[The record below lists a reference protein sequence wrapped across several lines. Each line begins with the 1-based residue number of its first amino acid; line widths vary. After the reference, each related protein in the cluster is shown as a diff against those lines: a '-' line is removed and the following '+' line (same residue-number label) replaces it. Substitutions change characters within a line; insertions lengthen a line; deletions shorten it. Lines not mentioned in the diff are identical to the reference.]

1 MKKDLQMVSLTTR
14 QIELLRKYSAPF
26 EDVKRQLDKASENPR
41 VKAHKIKIDQY
52 YGNLLLADLVHYSK
66 TIDDDI
72 LLEEID
78 DLYSVIEYEIEG

>member
-1 MKKDLQMVSLTTR
+1 MIPLTTR
-14 QIELLRKYSAPF
+14 QIELLKKYSAPF
-26 EDVKRQLDKASENPR
+26 EGVKRQLDKVSENPTAD
-41 VKAHKIKIDQY
+41 VHKIKIDEY

-78 DLYSVIEYEIEG
+78 DLYSVIEYGIGS